1 MEKHIKINDTILL
14 FDYYGTDSQD
24 LYSSFRSA
32 GFWYPAMVI
41 EDNGFLPED
50 ILSAYG
56 FFLGDFKEV
65 LGERAHAKFFNQI
78 TVPEYWEISGNNS
91 GGSVHDREKE
101 RGRIFYAEPAHK
113 RRVQIIDWYDEKG
126 TVRSSDHYNRYG
138 AVFARTLFNAKGQ
151 KATKSYF
158 SAEGREVIV
167 ENFVTG
173 DIILNQGDTVRI
185 FHTKTDF
192 VVYALEQA
200 GFGESRIFFN
210 SLSTPFFVSNRMKA
224 VSGKRDKLFWQEPV
238 GEEIPGNMQF
248 LLNGHAGR
256 TETIMVQK
264 RESYDKLIAL
274 GANPDMTHRLGF
286 LYSFVKENKHRQEAL
301 ICTNSDRIEH
311 CEKIVKTL
319 PKVHFHIAALTEMSP
334 KLMEMDNCENVSLY
348 PNVKQTVLDDLFK
361 ECDFYFDINHE
372 KEIVSAVRKA
382 FLHNQLIFAFEETIH
397 NRNYIAKAH
406 IYPAASVDRL
416 IADVKKTAKDGDVLE
431 RRLKKQRDAAM
442 EETAQ
447 RYAEIASGEWKE
459 RR

>member
-1 MEKHIKINDTILL
+1 MEKHIKINNTILL
-14 FDYYGTDSQD
+14 FDHYGMDSQD
-24 LYSSFRSA
+24 LYSSFQNA
-32 GFWYPAMVI
+32 GFLYPAMVI
-41 EDNGFLPED
+41 EDNGFLPEG

-56 FFLGDFKEV
+56 FFLGDFKAV
-65 LGERAHAKFFNQI
+65 LGEKAHARFFNQI

-91 GGSVHDREKE
+91 NGSIHDREKE
-101 RGRIFYAEPAHK
+101 RGRIFYAEPTHK
-113 RRVQIIDWYDEKG
+113 RRVQIVDWYDETG

-138 AVFARTLFNAKGQ
+138 EIFARTLFNAKGQ

-158 SAEGREVIV
+158 SVEGREVIV

-210 SLSTPFFVSNRMKA
+210 SLSTPFFVSNRMKT
-224 VSGKRDKLFWQEPV
+224 VSGKRDVLFWQEPV

-248 LLNGHAGR
+248 LLNGNAAR

-274 GANPDMTHRLGF
+274 GANPDMTHKLGF
-286 LYSFVKENKHRQEAL
+286 IYSFTKENEHRPEAL

-311 CEKIVKTL
+311 CEKIVKAL
-319 PKVHFHIAALTEMSP
+319 PKVHFHIAALTEMSS
-334 KLMEMDNCENVSLY
+334 KLMEMDNYENVSLY
-348 PNVKQTVLDDLFK
+348 PNVKQAILDDLFK

-372 KEIVSAVRKA
+372 KEIVSAVRRA
-382 FLHNQLIFAFEETIH
+382 FLHNQLIFAFEETVH
-397 NRNYIAKAH
+397 NRNYIAEAH
-406 IYPAASVDRL
+406 IYPSSSVDRM
-416 IADVKKTAKDGDVLE
+416 IADVKKTAKDEAVLE
-431 RRLKKQRDAAM
+431 RRLKKQRDEAM
-442 EETAQ
+442 AETVE
-447 RYAEIASGEWKE
+447 RYAEVCREEGK
-459 RR
+459 

>member
-32 GFWYPAMVI
+32 GFSYPAMVI

-65 LGERAHAKFFNQI
+65 LGEMAHAKFFNQI

-91 GGSVHDREKE
+91 SGSVHDREKE

-138 AVFARTLFNAKGQ
+138 AIFARTLFNAKGQ

-210 SLSTPFFVSNRMKA
+210 SLSTPFFVSNKMKA
-224 VSGKRDKLFWQEPV
+224 VSVKRDVLFWQEPV
-238 GEEIPGNMQF
+238 GGEIPGNMQF
-248 LLNGHAGR
+248 LLNGHAAR

-286 LYSFVKENKHRQEAL
+286 LYSFVKE
-301 ICTNSDRIEH
+301 
-311 CEKIVKTL
+311 
-319 PKVHFHIAALTEMSP
+319 MS
-334 KLMEMDNCENVSLY
+334 
-348 PNVKQTVLDDLFK
+348 T
-361 ECDFYFDINHE
+361 
-372 KEIVSAVRKA
+372 
-382 FLHNQLIFAFEETIH
+382 
-397 NRNYIAKAH
+397 
-406 IYPAASVDRL
+406 
-416 IADVKKTAKDGDVLE
+416 G
-431 RRLKKQRDAAM
+431 RRR
-442 EETAQ
+442 
-447 RYAEIASGEWKE
+447 
-459 RR
+459 